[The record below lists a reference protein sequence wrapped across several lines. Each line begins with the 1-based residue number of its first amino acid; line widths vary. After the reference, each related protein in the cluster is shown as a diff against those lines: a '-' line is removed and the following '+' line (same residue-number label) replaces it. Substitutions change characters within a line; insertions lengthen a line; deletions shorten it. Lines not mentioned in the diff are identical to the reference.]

1 VDRDEMR
8 NRLAAARVGRLATV
22 TSEGRPHLVPVC
34 FAIAGPDDTIV
45 SAVDTKPKRTTE
57 LRRLA
62 NLRTNPA
69 AGLLVD
75 EYDDDDDDWSQLWW
89 VRVDGNARVV
99 RAGSV
104 HDESIAALAAKY
116 QQYRESPP
124 AGPAIVITVTSWH
137 GWKFAE

>member
-8 NRLAAARVGRLATV
+8 NRAAAARVGRLATV

-62 NLRTNPA
+62 NLQANPA
-69 AGLLVD
+69 VSLLVD
-75 EYDDDDDDWSQLWW
+75 QYDDDDWSQLWW
-89 VRVDGNARVV
+89 VRVDGSARVV
-99 RAGSV
+99 RAGTAY
-104 HDESIAALAAKY
+104 DESITALVAKY
-116 QQYRESPP
+116 PQYREAPP
-124 AGPAIVITVTSWH
+124 AGPAIVITATRWH

>member
-1 VDRDEMR
+1 MR

-62 NLRTNPA
+62 NLQTNPA
-69 AGLLVD
+69 ASLLVD
-75 EYDDDDDDWSQLWW
+75 QYDDDWSQLWW

-116 QQYRESPP
+116 QQYREAPP
-124 AGPAIVITVTSWH
+124 AGPAIVITPTSWH

>member
-62 NLRTNPA
+62 NLQTNPA
-69 AGLLVD
+69 ASLLVD
-75 EYDDDDDDWSQLWW
+75 QYDDDWSQLWW

-104 HDESIAALAAKY
+104 HDESITALAAKY
-116 QQYRESPP
+116 QQYREAPP
-124 AGPAIVITVTSWH
+124 AGPAIVITPTSWH